1 MLSGRVSVVTIV
13 SHVLTVSQ
21 CHEASVSLLSLS
33 LDITHHLP
41 SASTPA
47 IHNVQSAFLI
57 ILPLTN
63 ERLLSSREAV
73 KLPSQLPDMPRGQGL
88 EMQSSNKRKSLVN

>member
-21 CHEASVSLLSLS
+21 CHEASVSLLS